1 MIPVRGFEGKTVAVF
16 GLGRTGLTAARALIA
31 GGAKV
36 ALWDEKPASREAA
49 VAEGLNVVDLQA
61 ADWSQFAALML
72 SPGVPLTH
80 PKPHWTVTKAKAA
93 GVEVLGDIELF
104 ARTVNAAPEHKKP
117 RIVAITG
124 TNGKSTTTALI
135 GHLCRR
141 AGRDTRVGGNIGEG
155 VLGLEDM
162 HGGAVYVLELS
173 SYQLDLTSS
182 LRPDAVVLL
191 NISPDHLD
199 RHGGMDG
206 YIAAK
211 RRIFLNQGKGDT
223 AIIGVDDP
231 WCQQICTEI
240 TAANRRTIWPISA
253 GKAMGRG
260 VYALQGVLYDATGER
275 VTEMVDLLRARSLP
289 GRHNWQ
295 NAAAAYAAARALGI
309 PSHQAVDGLMTFP
322 GLAHRME
329 TVGRIGK
336 VALRQRQQ
344 GHQRRRRPPGDVQLS
359 EDLLDRRRRGQGR
372 RDRRPGRPVPARRR
386 RLSDRPGGRGLRQD
400 PGGQGPGAPVRRH
413 RDGGGRRLCRRR
425 RVGRGSHRPA
435 VARLRLVRPVRRL
448 RAAGRG
454 VPRGGHG
461 AGQGAGGEKSV
472 DLTGDDLPPTH
483 RFAIVSPRRG
493 KSVPPTP

>member
-36 ALWDEKPASREAA
+36 ALWDEKVASREAA
-49 VAEGLNVVDLQA
+49 AAEGFPVVDLEA
-61 ADWSQFAALML
+61 ADWRQFAALML

-80 PKPHWTVTKAKAA
+80 PKPHWTVQKAKAA
-93 GVEVLGDIELF
+93 GVEILGDIELF
-104 ARTVNAAPEHKKP
+104 ARTVAAAPVHKRPK
-117 RIVAITG
+117 IIAITG

-135 GHLCRR
+135 GHLCAS
-141 AGRDTRVGGNIGEG
+141 AGRDTRVGGNIGQG

-182 LRPDAVVLL
+182 LHPDAVVLL

-275 VTEMVDLLRARSLP
+275 VVEVADLLRARSLP

-295 NAAAAYAAARALGI
+295 NAAAAYAAARAIGI
-309 PSHQAVDGLMTFP
+309 PMQDAVDGLMTFP

-329 TVGRIGK
+329 TVGKIGK
-336 VALRQRQQ
+336 VRFVNDSKATNADAARQAMSSYPKFYWIAGGVAKAGGIDDLKDLFPRVAKAYLIGEAAEPFSWTLAGKAEVAMSGTLERAVQQ
-344 GHQRRRRPPGDVQLS
+344 AYADAAASDEEAIVLLS
-359 EDLLDRRRRGQGR
+359 PACASFDQFSDFEARGEAFR
-372 RDRRPGRPVPARRR
+372 AAVN
-386 RLSDRPGGRGLRQD
+386 GL
-400 PGGQGPGAPVRRH
+400 V
-413 RDGGGRRLCRRR
+413 GGGKA
-425 RVGRGSHRPA
+425 A
-435 VARLRLVRPVRRL
+435 VA
-448 RAAGRG
+448 
-454 VPRGGHG
+454 
-461 AGQGAGGEKSV
+461 
-472 DLTGDDLPPTH
+472 
-483 RFAIVSPRRG
+483 
-493 KSVPPTP
+493 

>member
-1 MIPVRGFEGKTVAVF
+1 MIPVRGFEDKTVAVF

-49 VAEGLNVVDLQA
+49 AAEGFPVVDLET

-93 GVEVLGDIELF
+93 GVEVLGDVELF
-104 ARTVNAAPEHKKP
+104 ARTVNAAPVHKRPK
-117 RIVAITG
+117 IIAITG
-124 TNGKSTTTALI
+124 TNGKSTTTALV
-135 GHLCRR
+135 GHLCAS
-141 AGRDTRVGGNIGEG
+141 AGRDTRVGGNIGLG

-182 LRPDAVVLL
+182 LKPDAVVLL

-206 YIAAK
+206 YITAK

-275 VTEMVDLLRARSLP
+275 VVEVADLLRARSLP

-295 NAAAAYAAARALGI
+295 NAAAAYAAARAIGI
-309 PSHQAVDGLMTFP
+309 PIQQAVEGLMTFP

-329 TVGRIGK
+329 TVGKIGK
-336 VALRQRQQ
+336 VRFVNDSKATNADAARQAMASY
-344 GHQRRRRPPGDVQLS
+344 PKFYWI
-359 EDLLDRRRRGQGR
+359 
-372 RDRRPGRPVPARRR
+372 
-386 RLSDRPGGRGLRQD
+386 
-400 PGGQGPGAPVRRH
+400 
-413 RDGGGRRLCRRR
+413 GGGVAKAGGIDDLKDLFPRIAKAYLIGEAADAFATTLAGKAEVKMSGTLEKAVQQAYADAAASGEEAIVLLSPACASFDQFSDFEA
-425 RVGRGSHRPA
+425 RGEAFRTAVMGLTTGKAA
-435 VARLRLVRPVRRL
+435 VA
-448 RAAGRG
+448 
-454 VPRGGHG
+454 
-461 AGQGAGGEKSV
+461 
-472 DLTGDDLPPTH
+472 
-483 RFAIVSPRRG
+483 
-493 KSVPPTP
+493 

>member
-1 MIPVRGFEGKTVAVF
+1 MIPVRGFEDKTVAVF

-36 ALWDEKPASREAA
+36 ALWDEKPESREAA
-49 VAEGLNVVDLQA
+49 AAEGFPVVDLQA

-80 PKPHWTVTKAKAA
+80 PKPHWTVEKAKAA
-93 GVEVLGDIELF
+93 GVEILGDVELF
-104 ARTVNAAPEHKKP
+104 ARTVNAAPVHKRPK
-117 RIVAITG
+117 IIAITG

-135 GHLCRR
+135 GHLCAS
-141 AGRDTRVGGNIGEG
+141 AGRDTRVGGNIGLG

-182 LRPDAVVLL
+182 LKADATVLL

-275 VTEMVDLLRARSLP
+275 VVEMADLLRARSLP

-295 NAAAAYAAARALGI
+295 NAAAAYAAARAIGI
-309 PSHQAVDGLMTFP
+309 PAHDAVEGLMTFP

-329 TVGRIGK
+329 TVGKIGK
-336 VALRQRQQ
+336 VRFVNDSKATNADAARQAMSSYPKFYWIAGGVAKAGGIDDLKDLFPRIAKAYLIGEAANVFATTLAGKADVKMSGTLEKAVQQ
-344 GHQRRRRPPGDVQLS
+344 AYADAAASGEDAVVLLS
-359 EDLLDRRRRGQGR
+359 PACASFDQFSDFEARGEAFRAAVNGLT
-372 RDRRPGRPVPARRR
+372 A
-386 RLSDRPGGRGLRQD
+386 SGGK
-400 PGGQGPGAPVRRH
+400 
-413 RDGGGRRLCRRR
+413 
-425 RVGRGSHRPA
+425 SA
-435 VARLRLVRPVRRL
+435 VA
-448 RAAGRG
+448 
-454 VPRGGHG
+454 
-461 AGQGAGGEKSV
+461 
-472 DLTGDDLPPTH
+472 
-483 RFAIVSPRRG
+483 
-493 KSVPPTP
+493 

>member
-36 ALWDEKPASREAA
+36 ALWDEKIASREAA
-49 VAEGLNVVDLQA
+49 AAEGFPVVDLEA
-61 ADWSQFAALML
+61 ADWRQFDALML

-80 PKPHWTVTKAKAA
+80 PKPHWTVQKAKAA
-93 GVEVLGDIELF
+93 GVEILGDIELF
-104 ARTVNAAPEHKKP
+104 ARTVAAAPVHKRPK
-117 RIVAITG
+117 IIAITG

-135 GHLCRR
+135 GHLCAS
-141 AGRDTRVGGNIGEG
+141 AGRDTRIGGNIGQG

-182 LRPDAVVLL
+182 LHPDAVVLL

-275 VTEMVDLLRARSLP
+275 VVEVADLLRARSLP

-295 NAAAAYAAARALGI
+295 NAAAAYAAARAIGI
-309 PSHQAVDGLMTFP
+309 PMQEAVDGLMTFP

-329 TVGRIGK
+329 TVGKIGK
-336 VALRQRQQ
+336 VRFVNDSKATNADAARQAMSSYPKFYWIAGGVAKAGGIDDLKDLFPRVAKAYLIGEAAEPFSWTLAGKAEVAMSGTLERAVQQ
-344 GHQRRRRPPGDVQLS
+344 AYADAAASDQEAIVLLS
-359 EDLLDRRRRGQGR
+359 PACASFDQFSDFEARGEAFRAAVNGL
-372 RDRRPGRPVPARRR
+372 VA
-386 RLSDRPGGRGLRQD
+386 GGK
-400 PGGQGPGAPVRRH
+400 A
-413 RDGGGRRLCRRR
+413 
-425 RVGRGSHRPA
+425 A
-435 VARLRLVRPVRRL
+435 VA
-448 RAAGRG
+448 
-454 VPRGGHG
+454 
-461 AGQGAGGEKSV
+461 
-472 DLTGDDLPPTH
+472 
-483 RFAIVSPRRG
+483 
-493 KSVPPTP
+493 